1 MKEKA
6 FFITL
11 EGLSLKQIK
20 KFGGGG
26 RWEPDFKL
34 LNSKFINTF
43 KMIKIFR
50 AIHLVC
56 IQKVKQPMI
65 TMKVMTEIEHV
76 VVSKDNFK

>member
-26 RWEPDFKL
+26 GESPTL
-34 LNSKFINTF
+34 SYL
-43 KMIKIFR
+43 
-50 AIHLVC
+50 
-56 IQKVKQPMI
+56 IQSSLTRLK
-65 TMKVMTEIEHV
+65 
-76 VVSKDNFK
+76 

>member
-26 RWEPDFKL
+26 GGESPTL
-34 LNSKFINTF
+34 SYL
-43 KMIKIFR
+43 
-50 AIHLVC
+50 
-56 IQKVKQPMI
+56 IQSSLTRLK
-65 TMKVMTEIEHV
+65 
-76 VVSKDNFK
+76 